1 MLNGDVKAT
10 AAAVELV
17 AVCNDNTV
25 NRICAPAN
33 NTQDEDTSG

>member
-1 MLNGDVKAT
+1 MLNCDEKAT
-10 AAAVELV
+10 AAVELV